1 MVSKFAS
8 KTKKKYDPLRGIRW
22 PGFWS
27 YSRWS
32 VANKC
37 MARYMFQCLLKLPQ
51 PPSKPM
57 ERGSKIHKQGEH
69 YLDGTT
75 KNVPASYR
83 LFSDELKAIKKLKA
97 DPEGTF
103 AFTKTWGTTSPTDWA
118 RCWLRIKIDA
128 FVDSRVDGITTGDAT
143 IIDFKTGRPYK
154 DTVDQSELYAV
165 GAFQS
170 FPELETIDA
179 EFWYLDS
186 GEVVDYHYARSEF
199 KKLKRKWATRGRA
212 LLAARQFPCTTNAYD
227 CKYCPFRSDV
237 KLGVGKPGPCNGWKK
252 AK

>member
-1 MVSKFAS
+1 MTVSKYAS
-8 KTKKKYDPLRGIRW
+8 KTKKKYDPLKGMRW

-51 PPSKPM
+51 PESPPM
-57 ERGSKIHKQGEH
+57 LRGQKIHGKGEA
-69 YLDGTT
+69 YLDGSV
-75 KNVPASYR
+75 KNVPAEYR
-83 LFSDELKAIKKLKA
+83 LFSGEMKAIKKLGA

-103 AFTKTWGTTSPTDWA
+103 AFTKTWGITSPTDWA
-118 RCWLRIKIDA
+118 NCWLRIKIDA
-128 FVDSRVDGITTGDAT
+128 FVGGETDGT
-143 IIDFKTGRPYK
+143 IIDFKTGKPYK

-165 GAFQS
+165 GAFQA
-170 FPELETIDA
+170 FDNLESIDA

-186 GEVVDYHYARSEF
+186 GEVVDYYYERSEF
-199 KKLKRKWATRGRA
+199 KKLKRKWATRGRE
-212 LLAARQFPCTTNAYD
+212 LLAARQFPPTTNAYD
-227 CKYCPFRSDV
+227 CKYCPFRSSV
-237 KLGVGKPGPCNGWKK
+237 KLANGKPGPCNDWKK

>member
-1 MVSKFAS
+1 MTVSKFAN
-8 KTKKKYDPLRGIRW
+8 KGKKKYDPLQGIRW

-37 MARYMFQCLLKLPQ
+37 MARYMYQCLLKLPQ

-57 ERGSKIHKQGEH
+57 ERGSKIHKQGEN

-83 LFSDELKAIKKLKA
+83 LFSGEMKAIRKLNA

-103 AFTKTWGTTSPTDWA
+103 AFTKTWGITSPTDWA
-118 RCWLRIKIDA
+118 NCWLRIKIDA
-128 FVDSRVDGITTGDAT
+128 FVSTPDDDGNADAT
-143 IIDFKTGRPYK
+143 IIDFKTGRPYPDTK
-154 DTVDQSELYAV
+154 DQAELYAV

-170 FPELETIDA
+170 FDVDKVDA

-186 GEVVDYHYARSEF
+186 GEVVDYFFDSSEF
-199 KKLKRKWATRGRA
+199 KSLKRKWATRGRE
-212 LLAARQFPCTTNAYD
+212 LLAARQFPATTNAYN

-237 KLGVGKPGPCNGWKK
+237 KLGDGKPGPCSEYKK